1 LVAAPT
7 HQWSPSWRT
16 PVISG
21 KRATSISADGA
32 VKRCFID
39 GSKVM
44 PPDKTLAESSAL
56 KAALAAPTDSAR
68 WYLNAY
74 TGKSSKTPGFRRS
87 LQSTLNA
94 TGLANLGDA
103 ALTCPGDMPKSFP
116 ASSNTVKV
124 FSRREQRV
132 GVAA

>member
-1 LVAAPT
+1 VGAA
-7 HQWSPSWRT
+7 
-16 PVISG
+16 
-21 KRATSISADGA
+21 
-32 VKRCFID
+32 KRCFID

-74 TGKSSKTPGFRRS
+74 TGKSLCSPGFRRR

-94 TGLANLGDA
+94 AGLANLGDV
-103 ALTCPGDMPKSFP
+103 ALT
-116 ASSNTVKV
+116 
-124 FSRREQRV
+124 
-132 GVAA
+132 